1 MYKIYFLIA
10 TGRCT
15 ASSCLNGGSCFN
27 TGNDFIC
34 LCKPQFSGPTCALQ
48 SPVTTPNP
56 TTPSSKY
63 IFHTIMK
70 IILFSK
76 LLILVHQIHVKMVV
90 HALNMVIALYAFAHL
105 NTQVKYVI
113 RLKQQQHPQS
123 LHQAVRNF
131 LF

>member
-15 ASSCLNGGSCFN
+15 ASSCLNGGSCYN

-56 TTPSSKY
+56 CQNGGSCFKHGNSFVCVCSSQYTGQICDTAKTTATPSITTPSS
-63 IFHTIMK
+63 T
-70 IILFSK
+70 
-76 LLILVHQIHVKMVV
+76 
-90 HALNMVIALYAFAHL
+90 
-105 NTQVKYVI
+105 
-113 RLKQQQHPQS
+113 
-123 LHQAVRNF
+123 
-131 LF
+131 